1 MIVGG
6 VMMSGPLLYVSLA
19 LAQTYAPRASVLAV
33 VGAVA
38 MIVGAMVVRGRLD
51 DRDDDAGQVYRL
63 VCAADLGQVCAD
75 LDDAFPGRVDVTVEG
90 AGATA
95 DRLRRLDGDPELD
108 GWLVA
113 DPWPALVD
121 EARRA
126 GSLPPLFDTPA
137 PPLARSPLVIVAWKD
152 RAGALAPTCP
162 GGKVGWKCLGDAA
175 GRPDAKVGHADAARD
190 GTGLLVLA
198 QATVEWFDGRTDLS
212 TFDLEDEGFQ
222 RWFAAPRAADGA
234 GRQLAPRPD
243 APASGGPS
251 TTSSAP
257 PRPTRPRSTPP
268 PDGTSSP
275 RSTLRPWRPPTWSW
289 PSPPATGG
297 IACARSSPAGP
308 ATELT
313 DAGWK
318 APGSAGLPAGN
329 GLPDAGLIDAIR
341 AKAREVTGR

>member
-1 MIVGG
+1 
-6 VMMSGPLLYVSLA
+6 
-19 LAQTYAPRASVLAV
+19 
-33 VGAVA
+33 

-51 DRDDDAGQVYRL
+51 DRNEDAGQVYRL
-63 VCAADLGQVCAD
+63 VCAADLGQVCAE

-126 GSLPPLFDTPA
+126 GRSLPCSTPRP

-212 TFDLEDEGFQ
+212 TFDLDDEGFQ
-222 RWFAAPRAADGA
+222 RWFAALERPMEPAASSPLDRMLLIGRAVYDFVGHHRGRRDQGRHRRQTGRAHQDLPFVHGDRRRGPGRHPRRPGGSPARDRLRPG
-234 GRQLAPRPD
+234 PRP
-243 APASGGPS
+243 G
-251 TTSSAP
+251 
-257 PRPTRPRSTPP
+257 
-268 PDGTSSP
+268 
-275 RSTLRPWRPPTWSW
+275 
-289 PSPPATGG
+289 
-297 IACARSSPAGP
+297 
-308 ATELT
+308 
-313 DAGWK
+313 
-318 APGSAGLPAGN
+318 
-329 GLPDAGLIDAIR
+329 
-341 AKAREVTGR
+341 